1 MATMHWGHRVERLP
15 QQALAQSGP
24 WVRRL
29 ARLGYAA
36 KGVVYATIG
45 VLALQLALGRGGRT
59 TSSRGAIASL
69 AEQPFGALML
79 GVLSVGLAGYVVWCL
94 AQGLADAEQKG
105 RSAKGLAIR
114 AGYLASAGVH
124 AGLAVFALERVVGAR
139 RGGGG
144 DHTREW
150 TARLMAQPFGR
161 VLVALVGVGVLGFAL
176 QQAHDAWKRRFLRNL
191 SLGSLEPRR
200 RHGVEQVS
208 RFGIAARAVVFAIVG
223 VFLVRAAL
231 DANPREARGLGA
243 ALATLAQQPYGTVL
257 LGVVAAGLV
266 AYAVYLFLQ
275 ARYRRIAMA

>member
-79 GVLSVGLAGYVVWCL
+79 GVLSVGLAGYVVWC
-94 AQGLADAEQKG
+94 
-105 RSAKGLAIR
+105 SAKGLAIR

-176 QQAHDAWKRRFLRNL
+176 QQAHDVWKRRFLRNL